1 MTDRALRALIDEIR
15 NVVARRLPDQ
25 EIADEVAE
33 VLREHR
39 PAPAE
44 LLTAEQRRGHPEHYE
59 QHVLHTDDDGSF
71 SIVALVWRPEQRTS
85 IHDHVTWCVV
95 GVLEGTEQEALY
107 KLSESGRP
115 VEAETRVNHS
125 GTVCGFAP
133 PGDIHQVTNAGPRQR
148 DLAARLRRGHLPAR
162 HEHQSE
168 STNCWRRKDTHLP
181 FRSIDRSR
189 LWSDHSFRSRRSCG
203 RIRGAPSP
211 RLHAWR
217 AHDLQCKI
225 A

>member
-39 PAPAE
+39 PAPAD

-133 PGDIHQVTNAGPRQR
+133 PGDIHQVTNAGPGNAISLHVYGA
-148 DLAARLRRGHLPAR
+148 D
-162 HEHQSE
+162 
-168 STNCWRRKDTHLP
+168 
-181 FRSIDRSR
+181 ISR
-189 LWSDHSFRSRRSCG
+189 LGTSIRREYELL
-203 RIRGAPSP
+203 APSE
-211 RLHAWR
+211 HALSISV
-217 AHDLQCKI
+217 D
-225 A
+225 